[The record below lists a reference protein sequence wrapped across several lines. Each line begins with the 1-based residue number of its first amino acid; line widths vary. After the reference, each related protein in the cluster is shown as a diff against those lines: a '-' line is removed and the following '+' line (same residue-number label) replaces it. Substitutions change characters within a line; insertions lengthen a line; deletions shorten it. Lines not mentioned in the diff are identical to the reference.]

1 VNVISAS
8 IEDIRERMGAESTT
22 DDAKEMRA
30 ILLRTGVVDTDELTD
45 REWFAL
51 AATVSQ
57 GEGGTR

>member
-1 VNVISAS
+1 
-8 IEDIRERMGAESTT
+8 MGAESTT